1 MMAPDRGGVRMK
13 FAASFVLAA
22 ALLLAF
28 IFVPYARA
36 VEPRP
41 GLWEVKIRTGGPSD
55 PRETV
60 NTSCVT
66 PEHTKNIAT
75 GFGPAE
81 QPGSSCTQ
89 ANYKWDGT
97 KITYQIQCKMP
108 NSTSEGDVTYVFDTP
123 THYTA
128 TMKNKISVRGQNIVS
143 TITMEGRR
151 LGECPAQT
159 KK

>member
-1 MMAPDRGGVRMK
+1 MK
-13 FAASFVLAA
+13 FAASLAFAA

-28 IFVPYARA
+28 ILVPDARA
-36 VEPRP
+36 AEPQP
-41 GLWEVKIRTGGPSD
+41 GWWEVKVRTATPAG

-81 QPGSSCTQ
+81 NPSTSCKR

-97 KITYQIQCKMP
+97 RITFQIQCKMT
-108 NSTSEGDVTYVFDTP
+108 NSTSEGDVTYIFDTP

-128 TMKNKISVRGQNIVS
+128 TMKNKISLSGQDIDM
-143 TITMEGRR
+143 TMTMEGRR
-151 LGECPAQT
+151 LSECPAQT

>member
-1 MMAPDRGGVRMK
+1 MK
-13 FAASFVLAA
+13 FAALLAFAA

-28 IFVPYARA
+28 ILVSDARA
-36 VEPRP
+36 AEPQP
-41 GLWEVKIRTGGPSD
+41 GLWEVKIRTGGPSA
-55 PRETV
+55 PREQV
-60 NTSCVT
+60 NTDCVT

-81 QPGSSCTQ
+81 NPGSSCTR

-108 NSTSEGDVTYVFDTP
+108 NSTSEGDVTYIFDTP

-128 TMKNKISVRGQNIVS
+128 TMTNKISVRGQNIVS
-143 TITMEGRR
+143 TMTMEGRR
-151 LGECPAQT
+151 LGECP
-159 KK
+159 K